1 MLDNGAEQLVL
12 KLERVFQGKGMF
24 RRNYFALILA

>member
-12 KLERVFQGKGMF
+12 KLEQVFQGKGIF
-24 RRNYFALILA
+24 CVGIILVHI